1 MSQPSDNSPTFS
13 VVIPA
18 YMSDRYLGEAIQ
30 SVLDQT
36 FSDFEVIV
44 VNDASP
50 DNTTAVVADFKD
62 PRIKYIVHPEN
73 RGLPATRNTAIRAS
87 SGKYIALLDADDV
100 FHPDKLQAHY
110 EFLEKNPNI
119 GVTYNSRFDLGDSTQ
134 LIRRIWIAPRQITLS
149 DFVLGYPYAPSD
161 IVFRREWLFNIGL
174 FDENNS
180 FHGEDLNTNCR
191 LALAGCKFGYVER
204 VLNYRRNQPAR
215 VRKHLD
221 ESLNSVFR
229 NLELVFNDPRCPAET
244 VALRGRV
251 YGINYM
257 VWAYWAFAQEET
269 ELGVNYLRKAVQ
281 RDPAILKG
289 HGYSL
294 LYFLVWSCA
303 TDERGDLSEAMDN
316 IFKQIPDDFSY
327 IRSRFDWALGR
338 ALLIRGFE
346 DVMWG
351 RLEQGRDLFEQAAQH
366 HAAADDAYIGLIVHQ
381 LSGYEIEYGV
391 DAVLALVKKLKPYL
405 NTISKRCGDE
415 LEASYLVNGAF
426 RKYQNGKF
434 NDVLGSVLRA
444 WLRDPSYL
452 MNRGVVS
459 IFFRSMIRAA
469 R

>member
-1 MSQPSDNSPTFS
+1 MNLHPTIS
-13 VVIPA
+13 VIIPA

-50 DNTTAVVADFKD
+50 DNTTAVMADFKD

-100 FHPDKLQAHY
+100 YLPDKLQAHY
-110 EFLEKNPNI
+110 EFLEKNPEI
-119 GVTYNSRFDLGDSTQ
+119 GVSYNSRFEMFEKTGN
-134 LIRRIWIAPRQITLS
+134 IRRMWIAPQQVKFG
-149 DFVLGYPYAPSD
+149 DFVVGYPFAPSD
-161 IVFRREWLFNIGL
+161 IVARREWLFKIGL
-174 FDENNS
+174 LHEYNNLY
-180 FHGEDLNTNCR
+180 GVEDLNTNCR
-191 LALAGCKFGYVER
+191 LSLEGCTFGYVER
-204 VLNYRRNQPAR
+204 VLNYRRHHPSR
-215 VRKHLD
+215 TRRHLD
-221 ESLNSVFR
+221 VSLAKVFQ
-229 NLELVFNDPRCPAET
+229 NLELVFGDPRCPRE
-244 VALRGRV
+244 VVELRDRA
-251 YGINYM
+251 YAYNYS
-257 VWAYWAFAQEET
+257 VWAYWALAQEET
-269 ELGVNYLRKAVQ
+269 ELGKNFLRKAVQ
-281 RDPAILKG
+281 HNP
-289 HGYSL
+289 SL
-294 LYFLVWSCA
+294 LRENGYPLLHFLIWSCA
-303 TDERGDLSEAMDN
+303 TDERGDLSEAMDR

-327 IRSRFDWALGR
+327 IRSKYDWALGR

-351 RLEQGRDLFEQAAQH
+351 RVEQGKDLFKEAARY
-366 HAAADDAYIGLIVHQ
+366 HAAVDDAYIGLIVHQ

-391 DAVLALVKKLKPYL
+391 DAVLDLVKKLKPFL

-452 MNRGVVS
+452 INRGVVS